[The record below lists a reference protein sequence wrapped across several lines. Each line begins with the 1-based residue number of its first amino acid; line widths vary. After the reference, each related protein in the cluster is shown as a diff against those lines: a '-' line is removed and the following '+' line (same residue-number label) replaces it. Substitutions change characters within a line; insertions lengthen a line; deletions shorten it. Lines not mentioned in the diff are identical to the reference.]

1 MQLSK
6 NVFRKINFLEPIK
19 FQILLFFP
27 IKYQGKNRGYKIY
40 YLSNTIKKIML
51 ITINTDEA
59 ERHKV
64 EVTKFS
70 STGNFNIF

>member
-6 NVFRKINFLEPIK
+6 YYFFFQLNIRGKIEDTK
-19 FQILLFFP
+19 FIVCQILL
-27 IKYQGKNRGYKIY
+27 
-40 YLSNTIKKIML
+40 KKIML

-70 STGNFNIF
+70 STGNFNILNNHSCFPLPLI

>member
-6 NVFRKINFLEPIK
+6 YYFFFQLNIRGKIEDTK
-19 FQILLFFP
+19 FIVCQILL
-27 IKYQGKNRGYKIY
+27 
-40 YLSNTIKKIML
+40 KKIML